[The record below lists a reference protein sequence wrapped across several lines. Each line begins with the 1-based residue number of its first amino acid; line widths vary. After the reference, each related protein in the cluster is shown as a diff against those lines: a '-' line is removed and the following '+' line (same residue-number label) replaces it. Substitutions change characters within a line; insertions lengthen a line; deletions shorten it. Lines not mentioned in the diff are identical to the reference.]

1 SAPGLHAVLPH
12 SGGGRGGGRRAGGAA
27 EGRATEESR
36 DPAELAREICL
47 RLLAARPRTRSE
59 LAAALRRRGI
69 ADNVAAE
76 VLGRYAEVGMID
88 DAAFARAW
96 VTSRHHGRGLARR
109 ALGSELRRRGVD
121 PETVGEALRQIDT
134 DTEAATARALVE
146 RRLRTTS
153 GEPEALVRK
162 LVGMLARRG
171 YPAGLAYRVVKEALA
186 ADARTAD
193 IAERLDADALADAD
207 ARTDADP

>member
-1 SAPGLHAVLPH
+1 
-12 SGGGRGGGRRAGGAA
+12 
-27 EGRATEESR
+27 
-36 DPAELAREICL
+36 
-47 RLLAARPRTRSE
+47 
-59 LAAALRRRGI
+59 
-69 ADNVAAE
+69 
-76 VLGRYAEVGMID
+76 
-88 DAAFARAW
+88 
-96 VTSRHHGRGLARR
+96 
-109 ALGSELRRRGVD
+109 
-121 PETVGEALRQIDT
+121 

-193 IAERLDADALADAD
+193 IAERLDVDALADVDVDGDAFADVAGPDVAAAGAASAD
-207 ARTDADP
+207 AGVPADAFADVDAFPDADPDRSPR